1 MSNVY
6 YVWKVLCTLFGS
18 VIGYLLAKLE
28 PTFPLAS
35 VAVLFILYDSYT
47 AYKLSKRV
55 HKQYPEDSK
64 GDGKFTS
71 FAFGK
76 TVRVTIPTRLALIFL
91 AYLVEHF
98 VFNHSFVPLAMMIT
112 GAICFEQFVSI
123 LENESSCRA
132 GKDGRFWKMLRR
144 VLIDKTERH
153 LGITLDELKEKE
165 REEANKLEVEDSD
178 EH

>member
-6 YVWKVLCTLFGS
+6 YAWKVLCTLFGS

-35 VAVLFILYDSYT
+35 VAVLFILYDAYT

-76 TVRVTIPTRLALIFL
+76 TVRVTIPTRLA
-91 AYLVEHF
+91 
-98 VFNHSFVPLAMMIT
+98 MMIT

-123 LENESSCRA
+123 LENESSCRS

-165 REEANKLEVEDSD
+165 REEANKLEMGEND